1 MIEKKKKVKI
11 NAYIRNLNKETQ
23 AGEFTFPNL
32 IFDWLF
38 SVVRRAKRQLA
49 HLQHS
54 AKGVGGYRLRSVE

>member
-32 IFDWLF
+32 IFD
-38 SVVRRAKRQLA
+38 
-49 HLQHS
+49 
-54 AKGVGGYRLRSVE
+54 